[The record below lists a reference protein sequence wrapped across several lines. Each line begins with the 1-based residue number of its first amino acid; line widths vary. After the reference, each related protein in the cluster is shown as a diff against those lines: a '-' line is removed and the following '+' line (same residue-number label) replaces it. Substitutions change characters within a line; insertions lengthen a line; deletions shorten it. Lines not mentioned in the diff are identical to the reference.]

1 MNECEG
7 SDLYRENIKHLEKG
21 IAKLKTPEGRNTI
34 KVSKDKQKITD
45 GIRPCWYGGA
55 RYGHQSRFFL
65 RGPNNLIDIGFG
77 SKGRRKV
84 RTSLLISS
92 ENCVCD
98 HTFAILEMHL
108 VCLMARGC

>member
-7 SDLYRENIKHLEKG
+7 SDQYRENIKHLEKG

-55 RYGHQSRFFL
+55 RYGLVTRADSSC
-65 RGPNNLIDIGFG
+65 GALID
-77 SKGRRKV
+77 
-84 RTSLLISS
+84 LI
-92 ENCVCD
+92 D
-98 HTFAILEMHL
+98 
-108 VCLMARGC
+108 